1 MAHRSLFQ
9 DHQGPVR
16 AGTLRAAQQAGK
28 RPHAVKRGQPRCSD
42 QDGRCSVLPKKQGVL
57 RWWCLSALAFLLCH
71 LQDLALP
78 VKSPGTWADWGD
90 LARTVRFLF
99 VPEIRRQALELELQA
114 LDAFQ
119 HALLVLET

>member
-1 MAHRSLFQ
+1 MASDPLEFTLFYL
-9 DHQGPVR
+9 P
-16 AGTLRAAQQAGK
+16 L
-28 RPHAVKRGQPRCSD
+28 VKTFHFAFGD
-42 QDGRCSVLPKKQGVL
+42 KVLKP
-57 RWWCLSALAFLLCH
+57 
-71 LQDLALP
+71 LP
-78 VKSPGTWADWGD
+78 DWGD